1 MISLSLLALISFLIV
16 AILIQAAIGP
26 KEPWDP
32 DLEAGTLSILG
43 QRKDKL
49 LRILKDLDDERE
61 MGSIEEA
68 EYLQLRRSYKA
79 QAVVAL
85 REFDRVRETRLR
97 KLKTGEIHVSAGIRD
112 RIDDMVSQR
121 KDKSAAKEAGK

>member
-1 MISLSLLALISFLIV
+1 MISISLLALISFLIITIMV
-16 AILIQAAIGP
+16 QAALGP

-43 QRKDKL
+43 RRKDKL
-49 LRILKDLDDERE
+49 LRILKDIDDERE

-79 QAVVAL
+79 KAVVAL
-85 REFDRVRETRLR
+85 REFARVRETRLR
-97 KLKTGEIHVSAGIRD
+97 K
-112 RIDDMVSQR
+112 
-121 KDKSAAKEAGK
+121 

>member
-1 MISLSLLALISFLIV
+1 MISISLLALISFLIV
-16 AILIQAAIGP
+16 AIMVQAAVGP

-68 EYLQLRRSYKA
+68 EYLQLRRNYKA
-79 QAVVAL
+79 TAVVAL

-97 KLKTGEIHVSAGIRD
+97 KLKTGENPVSTGIRD

-121 KDKSAAKEAGK
+121 KEKSAAREAGK

>member
-1 MISLSLLALISFLIV
+1 MISISLLALISFLI
-16 AILIQAAIGP
+16 ITIMIQAALGP

-32 DLEAGTLSILG
+32 DLEAGALSILG
-43 QRKDKL
+43 RRKDKL

-68 EYLQLRRSYKA
+68 EYLHLRRGYKA
-79 QAVVAL
+79 KAAVAL

-97 KLKTGEIHVSAGIRD
+97 KLKTGEIHVSTGIRN

-121 KDKSAAKEAGK
+121 KDKSDAGEAGK

>member
-1 MISLSLLALISFLIV
+1 MISISLLALISFLIV
-16 AILIQAAIGP
+16 AIMIQAAVGP

-68 EYLQLRRSYKA
+68 EYLQLRRNYKA
-79 QAVVAL
+79 KAVVAL

-97 KLKTGEIHVSAGIRD
+97 KLKTGEIPVSTGIRS

-121 KDKSAAKEAGK
+121 KEKSAAREAGK

>member
-1 MISLSLLALISFLIV
+1 MISISLLALISFLIV
-16 AILIQAAIGP
+16 AIMIQAAVGP

-68 EYLQLRRSYKA
+68 EYLQLRRNYKA
-79 QAVVAL
+79 KAVVAL

-97 KLKTGEIHVSAGIRD
+97 KLKTGEIPVSTGIRD

-121 KDKSAAKEAGK
+121 KEKSAAREAGK

>member
-1 MISLSLLALISFLIV
+1 MISISLLALISFLII
-16 AILIQAAIGP
+16 AIMIQAALGP

-43 QRKDKL
+43 RRKDKL
-49 LRILKDLDDERE
+49 LRILKDIDDERE

-79 QAVVAL
+79 KAVVAL

-121 KDKSAAKEAGK
+121 KDKSAARDAEK

>member
-1 MISLSLLALISFLIV
+1 MISISLLALISFLIITIMV
-16 AILIQAAIGP
+16 QAALGP

-43 QRKDKL
+43 RRKDKL

-68 EYLQLRRSYKA
+68 EYLHLRRSYKA
-79 QAVVAL
+79 KAGVAL

-97 KLKTGEIHVSAGIRD
+97 KLKTGEIHVSTGIRN

-121 KDKSAAKEAGK
+121 KDKSDAGKAGE

>member
-1 MISLSLLALISFLIV
+1 MISISLLALISFLIITIMV
-16 AILIQAAIGP
+16 QAALGP

-43 QRKDKL
+43 RRKDKL

-68 EYLQLRRSYKA
+68 EYLHLRRSYKGKA
-79 QAVVAL
+79 AVAL

-97 KLKTGEIHVSAGIRD
+97 KLKTGEIHVSTGIRN

-121 KDKSAAKEAGK
+121 KDKSDAGEAGK

>member
-1 MISLSLLALISFLIV
+1 MISISLLALISFLIITIMV
-16 AILIQAAIGP
+16 QAALGP

-43 QRKDKL
+43 RRKDKL
-49 LRILKDLDDERE
+49 LRILKDIDDERE

-79 QAVVAL
+79 KAVVAL

-97 KLKTGEIHVSAGIRD
+97 KLKTGGIHVSAGIRG

-121 KDKSAAKEAGK
+121 KDKSAAREAGK

>member
-16 AILIQAAIGP
+16 AIFIQAAIGP

-121 KDKSAAKEAGK
+121 KDKSAAREAGK

>member
-68 EYLQLRRSYKA
+68 EYLQVRRSYKA

-121 KDKSAAKEAGK
+121 KDKSAAREAGK

>member
-1 MISLSLLALISFLIV
+1 MISISLLALISFLIF
-16 AILIQAAIGP
+16 AIMIQAAVGP

-49 LRILKDLDDERE
+49 LRILKDLDNERE

-68 EYLQLRRSYKA
+68 EYLQLRRNYKA
-79 QAVVAL
+79 KAVVAL

-97 KLKTGEIHVSAGIRD
+97 KLKTGEIPVSTGIRD

-121 KDKSAAKEAGK
+121 KDKSDAGEAGK

>member
-1 MISLSLLALISFLIV
+1 MISISLLALISFLIV
-16 AILIQAAIGP
+16 AIMIQAAIGP

-68 EYLQLRRSYKA
+68 EYLQLRRNYKA
-79 QAVVAL
+79 KAVVAL

-97 KLKTGEIHVSAGIRD
+97 KLKTGEIHVSIGVRD

-121 KDKSAAKEAGK
+121 KEKSAVREAGK

>member
-61 MGSIEEA
+61 MGSIEED

-121 KDKSAAKEAGK
+121 KDKSAAREAGK

>member
-1 MISLSLLALISFLIV
+1 MISISLLALISFLIV
-16 AILIQAAIGP
+16 AIMIQAAVGP
-26 KEPWDP
+26 KEARDP

-68 EYLQLRRSYKA
+68 EYLQLRRNYKA
-79 QAVVAL
+79 KAVVAL

-97 KLKTGEIHVSAGIRD
+97 NLKTGEIPVSTGIRD

-121 KDKSAAKEAGK
+121 KEKSAAREAGK

>member
-1 MISLSLLALISFLIV
+1 MISISLLALISFLIV
-16 AILIQAAIGP
+16 AIMIQAVIGP

-68 EYLQLRRSYKA
+68 EYLQLRRNYKA
-79 QAVVAL
+79 KAVVAL

-97 KLKTGEIHVSAGIRD
+97 KLKTGEIHVSIGVRD

-121 KDKSAAKEAGK
+121 KEKSAVREAGK

>member
-1 MISLSLLALISFLIV
+1 MISIALLALISFLIISIMV
-16 AILIQAAIGP
+16 QAALGP

-43 QRKDKL
+43 RRKDKL

-79 QAVVAL
+79 KAVIAL

-97 KLKTGEIHVSAGIRD
+97 KLKTGEIHVSAGVRG

-121 KDKSAAKEAGK
+121 KDKSTAREAGK

>member
-1 MISLSLLALISFLIV
+1 MISISLLALISFLIITIMV
-16 AILIQAAIGP
+16 QAALGP

-43 QRKDKL
+43 RRKDKL

-68 EYLQLRRSYKA
+68 EYLHLRRSYKA
-79 QAVVAL
+79 KAVVAL

-121 KDKSAAKEAGK
+121 KDKSAAREAGK

>member
-1 MISLSLLALISFLIV
+1 MISISLLALISFLIV

-43 QRKDKL
+43 RRKDKL

-61 MGSIEEA
+61 LGSIEEA
-68 EYLQLRRSYKA
+68 EYLHLRRSYKA
-79 QAVVAL
+79 KAVVAL

-121 KDKSAAKEAGK
+121 KDKPAAREAGK

>member
-1 MISLSLLALISFLIV
+1 MISISLLALISFLII
-16 AILIQAAIGP
+16 AIMIQAALGP
-26 KEPWDP
+26 KDPWDP
-32 DLEAGTLSILG
+32 DLEAGTLSMLG
-43 QRKDKL
+43 RRKDKL

-79 QAVVAL
+79 KAVVAL

-121 KDKSAAKEAGK
+121 KDKSAARDAEK

>member
-1 MISLSLLALISFLIV
+1 MISISLLALISFLIITIMV
-16 AILIQAAIGP
+16 QAALGP

-43 QRKDKL
+43 RRKDKL
-49 LRILKDLDDERE
+49 LRILKDIDDERE

-68 EYLQLRRSYKA
+68 EYLHLRRSYKA
-79 QAVVAL
+79 KAVVAL

-97 KLKTGEIHVSAGIRD
+97 KLKTGETHVSAGIRD

-121 KDKSAAKEAGK
+121 KDKSAAREAEK

>member
-1 MISLSLLALISFLIV
+1 MISISLLALISFLIITIMV
-16 AILIQAAIGP
+16 QAALGP
-26 KEPWDP
+26 KEPCDP

-43 QRKDKL
+43 RRKDKL

-68 EYLQLRRSYKA
+68 EYLHLRRSYKA
-79 QAVVAL
+79 KAVVAL

-121 KDKSAAKEAGK
+121 KDKSAASEAEK

>member
-1 MISLSLLALISFLIV
+1 MISISLLALISFLIV
-16 AILIQAAIGP
+16 AIMIQAAVGP
-26 KEPWDP
+26 KEAWDP

-68 EYLQLRRSYKA
+68 EYLQLRRNYKA
-79 QAVVAL
+79 KAVVAL

-97 KLKTGEIHVSAGIRD
+97 KLKTGEIPVSTGIRD

-121 KDKSAAKEAGK
+121 KEKSAAGEAGK

>member
-1 MISLSLLALISFLIV
+1 MISISLLALISFLII
-16 AILIQAAIGP
+16 AIMVQAALGP

-43 QRKDKL
+43 RRKDKL

-79 QAVVAL
+79 KAVVAL

-97 KLKTGEIHVSAGIRD
+97 KLKTGGIHVSAGIRG

-121 KDKSAAKEAGK
+121 KDKSAAREAGK

>member
-121 KDKSAAKEAGK
+121 KDKSAAREAGK

>member
-1 MISLSLLALISFLIV
+1 MISISLLALISFLIITIMV
-16 AILIQAAIGP
+16 QAALGP

-43 QRKDKL
+43 RRKDKL

-68 EYLQLRRSYKA
+68 EYLQLRRSYKTK
-79 QAVVAL
+79 AVVAL

-97 KLKTGEIHVSAGIRD
+97 KLKTGEIHVSSGARD

-121 KDKSAAKEAGK
+121 KDKSAAREAGK

>member
-1 MISLSLLALISFLIV
+1 MISISLLALISFLTVTIMV
-16 AILIQAAIGP
+16 QAALGS

-43 QRKDKL
+43 RRKDKL

-68 EYLQLRRSYKA
+68 EYLQLRRGYKA
-79 QAVVAL
+79 KAVVAL

-97 KLKTGEIHVSAGIRD
+97 KLKTGEIHVSTGIRN

-121 KDKSAAKEAGK
+121 KDKSDAGEAGK

>member
-1 MISLSLLALISFLIV
+1 MISISLLALISFLII
-16 AILIQAAIGP
+16 AIMIQAALGP

-43 QRKDKL
+43 RRKDKL

-68 EYLQLRRSYKA
+68 EYLQLRRSYKTK
-79 QAVVAL
+79 AVVAL

-121 KDKSAAKEAGK
+121 KDKSAAREAGK

>member
-1 MISLSLLALISFLIV
+1 MISISLLALISFLII
-16 AILIQAAIGP
+16 AIMVQAALGP

-32 DLEAGTLSILG
+32 DLAAGPLSILG
-43 QRKDKL
+43 RRKDKL
-49 LRILKDLDDERE
+49 LRILKDIDDERE

-79 QAVVAL
+79 KAVVAL

-97 KLKTGEIHVSAGIRD
+97 KLKTGEIPVSAGIRD

-121 KDKSAAKEAGK
+121 KDKSAAREAEK

>member
-1 MISLSLLALISFLIV
+1 MISISLLALISFLIITIMV
-16 AILIQAAIGP
+16 QAALGP

-43 QRKDKL
+43 RRKDKL
-49 LRILKDLDDERE
+49 LRILKDIDDERE

-79 QAVVAL
+79 KAVVAL

-97 KLKTGEIHVSAGIRD
+97 KLKTGGIHVSAGIRG

-121 KDKSAAKEAGK
+121 KDKSAAREAEK